1 LSINKSKDKS
11 RPIRNIEKWSDIIA
25 KLNLDVSKPVNYIT
39 ADQIKQTS
47 NREPRLMAKMDK
59 TEDLP
64 KVFRDNNLFVLPISR
79 REYAI
84 VKGVGYHQSEP
95 ITEKPIIHNTQIAF
109 PVSALDR
116 KSESI
121 YLEYASSSGL
131 LKKLS
136 GEDNLIPI
144 LRGRTTTPIFSF
156 NVNDTKLTVNKAQ
169 IEIDAGFESPTQM
182 LLFEAKINLPSSF
195 NIRQLYYPYRT
206 FSAALGQKVKKKVRN
221 FFFCFRPKLNL
232 YLFWE
237 YEFNPSDNFE
247 SINLIQCK
255 QYQVKVY
262 KVPSIKQFR
271 NVPVRKG
278 IDIPQA
284 DDVNKIIQF
293 PVKVFE
299 GYDSAKKMRGIFGL
313 VARQITYYGQAS
325 ETLGLVK
332 RHRDK
337 YEVTD
342 IAEIPETTCRK
353 KI

>member
-1 LSINKSKDKS
+1 
-11 RPIRNIEKWSDIIA
+11 
-25 KLNLDVSKPVNYIT
+25 
-39 ADQIKQTS
+39 
-47 NREPRLMAKMDK
+47 MAKMDK

-64 KVFRDNNLFVLPISR
+64 KVFRENNLFVLPISR

-121 YLEYASSSGL
+121 YLEYASSSV
-131 LKKLS
+131 
-136 GEDNLIPI
+136 PI
-144 LRGRTTTPIFSF
+144 LKGRTTTPIFSF

-182 LLFEAKINLPSSF
+182 LLFEAKINLPTSF

-255 QYQVKVY
+255 QYQVKVS

-299 GYDSAKKMRGIFGL
+299 GYDSAKKERHIWRCCTSNYLLRTGIRNL
-313 VARQITYYGQAS
+313 
-325 ETLGLVK
+325 
-332 RHRDK
+332 D
-337 YEVTD
+337 
-342 IAEIPETTCRK
+342 
-353 KI
+353 